1 MFSYYHSPSDSDK
14 VFSSGLAS
22 RKSYA
27 ETSIT
32 SLSEPTPT
40 KTLYPA
46 SYNRIISDK
55 ENYDLSGHDY
65 HDLLEYPEDLAQEL
79 TPKQLQNI
87 LKKQI
92 EPEVYIPPETSYPVE
107 AIPHNESPSRILHQL
122 NDENNNVPE
131 LLPGSE
137 SPPSPEPCKSPR
149 APTPSSKPKAVEHL
163 TPRKPYLVVSPAS
176 AQDDNESILTRQT
189 TTSDYFT
196 YYYDYWHRKSRSKPP
211 QLIQQSQFPTL
222 KEPQSD
228 TKNRDPIKV
237 ALDTSQI
244 DNKILSEE
252 GWSNEKNS
260 PTRYRIPESI
270 QDSPTPI
277 NDYDDELVMYLRKAI
292 DKIKQKE
299 DLKRNI
305 TPSDCDILAYLL
317 EVLAK
322 ELKKKKSHGSLS
334 QGIDNQS
341 VKSTP
346 QRDRELK
353 KIKNIL
359 LNLERQQESLKSTL
373 DEVERV
379 KNLEK
384 QKNENK
390 ELELQ
395 KEKDIKDAETKGSIK
410 IEREKQ
416 IDTESAAFTID
427 NKGKSTEEAKIKALE
442 AHNEI
447 DAEEHRQYLLQL
459 EAEEE
464 KMNQIELDIEEAERQ
479 RELQAAKKLSV
490 ERSESK
496 LSIELRSPH
505 IVGNSNDVQKAIN
518 DVEREEVSRN
528 LQEENAAKEQQ
539 ARELE
544 IEERLRC
551 ANEDNFSWDDNGE
564 RVFQKSYNSK
574 DIERE
579 SREQAKIRRS
589 KSRIAKSKRDRE
601 LRKTKQAIYES
612 KLADRKANLKMKAEL
627 KAIKREARAKEK
639 LEKRK
644 AKEQARA
651 KRNSLIVPS
660 VNSNIFA
667 SAASENSD
675 NEILFNQEPDNDGNQ
690 MKRNKSFKKSF
701 KSKVQNMKK
710 ELGQDYV
717 RHYRTSLG
725 KRLTT
730 NGVQNSNMIQKE
742 YLPETPKKAEPN
754 TPNQKN
760 SNSGQK
766 AEQHKPENKVKTVE
780 PPKPAPKLSD
790 PAPTTATTLLQPL
803 YRYIKSY
810 AAPKPAP
817 KPVEDDDDYYTSD
830 YSDVDDNLFTRPKA
844 APPSAPAPVIPP
856 ATETSAQL
864 KPQTKG
870 KLRMKMPGLTRRK
883 K

>member
-14 VFSSGLAS
+14 LFSSGLTS

-92 EPEVYIPPETSYPVE
+92 EPEVYIPTETSYPVE
-107 AIPHNESPSRILHQL
+107 AIPHNKSPSRILHQL

-131 LLPGSE
+131 FLPESE

-149 APTPSSKPKAVEHL
+149 APTPTSKPKAVEPL

-189 TTSDYFT
+189 TASDYFT
-196 YYYDYWHRKSRSKPP
+196 YYYDYWHRKSHSKPP
-211 QLIQQSQFPTL
+211 HLIQQSQFPTL
-222 KEPQSD
+222 KEPQID

-237 ALDTSQI
+237 ALDTSRNE
-244 DNKILSEE
+244 NKILSEE
-252 GWSNEKNS
+252 RLSNEKNS

-270 QDSPTPI
+270 QASPTPM

-346 QRDRELK
+346 RRDRELK

-359 LNLERQQESLKSTL
+359 LNLERQQKSLKATL
-373 DEVERV
+373 EELERV

-384 QKNENK
+384 QKDENK

-395 KEKDIKDAETKGSIK
+395 KEKDIKDAETKNSIE

-416 IDTESAAFTID
+416 MDAESAAFTID
-427 NKGKSTEEAKIKALE
+427 NKGKSTEEAKVKALE
-442 AHNEI
+442 AQNEI

-479 RELQAAKKLSV
+479 RELQAAEKLSV
-490 ERSESK
+490 ERAESK

-505 IVGNSNDVQKAIN
+505 IVGNSNDIQKASN

-528 LQEENAAKEQQ
+528 LQEENADKEQQ

-551 ANEDNFSWDDNGE
+551 ANEDNFSWDDGGE

-601 LRKTKQAIYES
+601 LRKTKKAIYES

-627 KAIKREARAKEK
+627 KTIKREARAKEK

-644 AKEQARA
+644 AKEEARA

-675 NEILFNQEPDNDGNQ
+675 NEILFNQELDNNENQ
-690 MKRNKSFKKSF
+690 LKRSKSFKKSF
-701 KSKVQNMKK
+701 KSKVQTMKK

-717 RHYRTSLG
+717 RHYRTSMG
-725 KRLTT
+725 KKLIT
-730 NGVQNSNMIQKE
+730 NGVQNSNMIEKE
-742 YLPETPKKAEPN
+742 YRPETPKEAEPK
-754 TPNQKN
+754 TPSQKDP
-760 SNSGQK
+760 NSGQK

-780 PPKPAPKLSD
+780 PPRPARKLND
-790 PAPTTATTLLQPL
+790 PAPTSATTLLQPL

-810 AAPKPAP
+810 VAPKPAP

-830 YSDVDDNLFTRPKA
+830 YSDVDDNLFARPKA
-844 APPSAPAPVIPP
+844 VPVPAPAPVPP
-856 ATETSAQL
+856 PTTDNSAQL
-864 KPQTKG
+864 KPLRKG

>member
-14 VFSSGLAS
+14 LFSSGLTS

-92 EPEVYIPPETSYPVE
+92 EPEVYIPTETSYPVE

-122 NDENNNVPE
+122 NDENNVPE
-131 LLPGSE
+131 FLPESE
-137 SPPSPEPCKSPR
+137 SPSSPEPCKSPR
-149 APTPSSKPKAVEHL
+149 APTPTSKPKAVEPL

-196 YYYDYWHRKSRSKPP
+196 YYYDYWHRKSHSKPP
-211 QLIQQSQFPTL
+211 QLIQQSKFPTL
-222 KEPQSD
+222 KEPQND

-237 ALDTSQI
+237 ALDTSRNE
-244 DNKILSEE
+244 NKILSEE
-252 GWSNEKNS
+252 RLSNEKNG
-260 PTRYRIPESI
+260 PTRYRIPEPI
-270 QDSPTPI
+270 QASPTPI
-277 NDYDDELVMYLRKAI
+277 NEYDDELVMYLRKTI

-305 TPSDCDILAYLL
+305 TSSDCDILAYLL

-334 QGIDNQS
+334 QGVDNQS

-359 LNLERQQESLKSTL
+359 LNLERQQKSLKATL
-373 DEVERV
+373 EEVERV

-384 QKNENK
+384 QKDENK

-395 KEKDIKDAETKGSIK
+395 KEKDIKDAETKKSIE

-416 IDTESAAFTID
+416 MDAESAAFTID
-427 NKGKSTEEAKIKALE
+427 DKRKSTEEAKVKVLE
-442 AHNEI
+442 AQNEI

-479 RELQAAKKLSV
+479 RELQAAEKLSV
-490 ERSESK
+490 EIAESK

-505 IVGNSNDVQKAIN
+505 IVGNSNDIQKASN

-528 LQEENAAKEQQ
+528 VQEENAAKEQQ
-539 ARELE
+539 ARELG

-551 ANEDNFSWDDNGE
+551 ANEDNFSWDDGGE

-601 LRKTKQAIYES
+601 LRKTKKAIYES

-627 KAIKREARAKEK
+627 KTIKREARAKEK

-644 AKEQARA
+644 AKEEARA

-675 NEILFNQEPDNDGNQ
+675 NEILFNQELDNNENEL
-690 MKRNKSFKKSF
+690 KRSKSFKKSF
-701 KSKVQNMKK
+701 KSKVQTMKK

-717 RHYRTSLG
+717 RHYRTSMG
-725 KRLTT
+725 KKLIT
-730 NGVQNSNMIQKE
+730 NGVQNSNMIEKE
-742 YLPETPKKAEPN
+742 YRPEAPKEAEPK
-754 TPNQKN
+754 TPNQKDP
-760 SNSGQK
+760 NSGQK
-766 AEQHKPENKVKTVE
+766 AEQHKPENNVKTVE
-780 PPKPAPKLSD
+780 PPEPAPKLND
-790 PAPTTATTLLQPL
+790 PAPTAAAKLLQPL

-810 AAPKPAP
+810 VAPKPAP

-830 YSDVDDNLFTRPKA
+830 YSDVDDNLFARPKA
-844 APPSAPAPVIPP
+844 VPVPAPAPVPP
-856 ATETSAQL
+856 PTTGNSAQL
-864 KPQTKG
+864 KPLRKG
-870 KLRMKMPGLTRRK
+870 KLRMKMPVLTRRK